1 MTWTRPSPG
10 PRVGSLDLGEAM
22 LPNAVSQTV
31 PPSPPAPAGAAEVWS
46 QVRELARAVA
56 ELEQRQAE
64 ACGLRPPLWR
74 LLGLAAA
81 AGEEGVVVSKAA
93 EVLGLRPQAL
103 NRPAG
108 ELEAEGLLRR
118 EVDPGDG
125 RARRLRATP
134 DGQVRLELGQAREV
148 ELLNQISQAIPQAA
162 VARLVL
168 QRLLGVVATA

>member
-1 MTWTRPSPG
+1 
-10 PRVGSLDLGEAM
+10 M
-22 LPNAVSQTV
+22 LPNAVSQTAS
-31 PPSPPAPAGAAEVWS
+31 PPPPAPAGADEVWA

-74 LLGLAAA
+74 LLGLAVV
-81 AGEEGVVVSKAA
+81 AGDEGVVLSKAA

-118 EVDPGDG
+118 EVDSGDG

-134 DGQVRLELGQAREV
+134 EGQARLRPGQAREA
-148 ELLNQISQAIPQAA
+148 ELLNQIAQAIPQAA

-168 QRLLGVVATA
+168 QRLLGVVTMA